1 LPYTQAQSAHAHC
14 DAHVQFSG
22 AFAHSH
28 DSGAAQLSPQHDEQQ
43 PDEKIAIPAETM
55 PAANRLSAEF
65 FMHPL

>member
-1 LPYTQAQSAHAHC
+1 LPYTQAQSAHPHGE
-14 DAHVQFSG
+14 VQEHDSG

-28 DSGAAQLSPQHDEQQ
+28 DFVAAQLSPQHDEQQ